1 MNYYRLFRKYQGGVG
16 WTEVDPLTLTV
27 KSKTTADVVVETLTT
42 TKDTTYYANG
52 HYYVGLDIT
61 EYSLDTDYKLIW
73 TYEMVSGTTQT
84 VVEYF
89 KLSIVG
95 EETVLVA
102 RPIGDKISQALQRF
116 GDTLLIVSDDGYT
129 AILGKTWLNARITD
143 YWLLQYVRNVMFVNN
158 PEVFGGNIIRDV
170 IRSKYYLI
178 YNIEKVT
185 LEDDIMEQKG
195 TLLYINKEC
204 EIQRLTGTAGEM
216 GGTNQ
221 TFTSQKKEI
230 KVHIRAISSALR
242 EERPSLLETASFL
255 IYLQNTETPL
265 VLDRIVVDSKNY
277 QVAHINKVEFEGI
290 WELQLSLDR
299 R

>member
-1 MNYYRLFRKYQGGVG
+1 MNYYRLFKKYVGGVG
-16 WTEVDPLTLTV
+16 WTEVTPLTLTV

-61 EYSLDTDYKLIW
+61 KYSLDTDYKLIW
-73 TYEMVSGTTQT
+73 TYVMALGHTQT

-102 RPIGDKISQALQRF
+102 RPIGDKISEALQRF

-158 PEVFGGNIIRDV
+158 PEVFGGNIVRDV

-185 LEDDIMEQKG
+185 VEDDIMEQKG

-216 GGTNQ
+216 GGTTQ

-230 KVHIRAISSALR
+230 KVHIREISSALR

-255 IYLQNTETPL
+255 LYLQNTETPA

-290 WELQLSLDR
+290 WELQMSLDKR
-299 R
+299 

>member
-1 MNYYRLFRKYQGGVG
+1 MG
-16 WTEVDPLTLTV
+16 WTEVTPLTLTV

-61 EYSLDTDYKLIW
+61 KYSLDTDYKLIW
-73 TYEMVSGTTQT
+73 TYVMALGHTQT

-102 RPIGDKISQALQRF
+102 RPIGDKISEALQRF

-158 PEVFGGNIIRDV
+158 PEVFGGNIVRDV

-185 LEDDIMEQKG
+185 VEDDIMEQKG

-216 GGTNQ
+216 GGTTQ

-230 KVHIRAISSALR
+230 KVHIREISSALR

-255 IYLQNTETPL
+255 LYLQNTETPA

-290 WELQLSLDR
+290 WELQMSLDKR
-299 R
+299 